1 MTGLKTT
8 RLSKYRKVKLNN
20 GLLNII
26 LREKMP
32 NDMYRLIYETDF
44 YDRTFKECLELY
56 LEEQETKEEPK
67 KS

>member
-1 MTGLKTT
+1 
-8 RLSKYRKVKLNN
+8 
-20 GLLNII
+20 
-26 LREKMP
+26 MP